1 MNAHGLF
8 SKYFSESGKLVAQL
22 FAKIEEFLEERDEL
36 VCVLLDE
43 VESVTG
49 ARAAAVAGGEP
60 ADAVRVVNA
69 LLTRLDALRRHP
81 NVVVLCTSNMPDAI
95 DAAFVD
101 RADIKV
107 RLLRAREVLALVLP
121 LLAVGSHV
129 LTAGARDRVS
139 LDRAS
144 RPVWA

>member
-107 RLLRAREVLALVLP
+107 RLLARPRGACSGASLAGCGVSG
-121 LLAVGSHV
+121 VGS
-129 LTAGARDRVS
+129 
-139 LDRAS
+139 S
-144 RPVWA
+144 RLGGSRSVRL